1 MTDLVIIFFRELM
14 DCSHRRTWLAGWTL
28 LPNVTHFK
36 YYNLPLSVVTCSR
49 EAGVPCDPHRPCE
62 GWDKQHPSPP
72 DRRIGLST
80 HLDWGHYGCYSSR
93 ERAHGTELKANRRP
107 LGWLGYFVYPKY
119 MMKILEAPPVMEKIG
134 QVKWNIIMVLA
145 LRSPCKC
152 CSDLVYSSPSLVSLA
167 LENPATLLFTLFT
180 EAPLLEP
187 LLAAFWGRLLWPSLS
202 ILSVCCSRWCTCLFW
217 NLHIITIKRK
227 SYNNVKTY

>member
-1 MTDLVIIFFRELM
+1 MFVWVLVINTFFYFFLVQLVSYYSSSHILLHMTDLVIIFFRELM
-14 DCSHRRTWLAGWTL
+14 DCSHCRTWLAGWTL

-36 YYNLPLSVVTCSR
+36 YYNLPLSVVTCCSR

-119 MMKILEAPPVMEKIG
+119 MKKILEAPPDRPGEVKYYNGSCIKIP
-134 QVKWNIIMVLA
+134 M
-145 LRSPCKC
+145 
-152 CSDLVYSSPSLVSLA
+152 
-167 LENPATLLFTLFT
+167 
-180 EAPLLEP
+180 
-187 LLAAFWGRLLWPSLS
+187 
-202 ILSVCCSRWCTCLFW
+202 
-217 NLHIITIKRK
+217 
-227 SYNNVKTY
+227 